1 MKYDYIDKEA
11 KSNFKDW
18 TVHGLAFL
26 LKDSTLSQNI
36 QVRIRRKI
44 DLIHAVEP

>member
-1 MKYDYIDKEA
+1 MKYAYIYQEA

-18 TVHGLAFL
+18 TVHGLVFL

-36 QVRIRRKI
+36 QVQIRRKI

>member
-1 MKYDYIDKEA
+1 MKYAYIHKEA
-11 KSNFKDW
+11 KANFKDW

-26 LKDSTLSQNI
+26 LKDSILSQNI
-36 QVRIRRKI
+36 QVQIRRKI